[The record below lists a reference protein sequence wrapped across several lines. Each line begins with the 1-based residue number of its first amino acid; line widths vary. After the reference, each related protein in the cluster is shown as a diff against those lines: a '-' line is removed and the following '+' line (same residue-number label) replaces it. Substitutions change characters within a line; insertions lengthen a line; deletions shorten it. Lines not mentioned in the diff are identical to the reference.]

1 MIYAQAV
8 NSDNM
13 DAATEDIRAVLRRRH
28 RLTSDDDF
36 SIMSQK
42 DILNMTSQITTIL
55 TLFLGGVA
63 GISLLVSVTE
73 LTREIGLRKA
83 VGARKR
89 DILSQFLIEASWLS
103 VMGGIVG
110 IALGWGLSQLV
121 GKVIGSITPV
131 VGLDAVVLATVFSAA
146 VGVFFG
152 LYPAWRAGNL
162 NPIDALRYE

>member
-1 MIYAQAV
+1 MIYVQTA
-8 NSDNM
+8 NSDNT

-28 RLTSDDDF
+28 RLTATSDDDF

-42 DILNMTSQITTIL
+42 DSLNTTSQITNIL

-63 GISLLVSVTE
+63 GISLLV
-73 LTREIGLRKA
+73 
-83 VGARKR
+83 
-89 DILSQFLIEASWLS
+89 
-103 VMGGIVG
+103 GGIGILG
-110 IALGWGLSQLV
+110 IALGWGLSQLI
-121 GKVIGSITPV
+121 GQVISSITPV
-131 VGLDAVVLATVFSAA
+131 VGLDSVLLATVFSAA